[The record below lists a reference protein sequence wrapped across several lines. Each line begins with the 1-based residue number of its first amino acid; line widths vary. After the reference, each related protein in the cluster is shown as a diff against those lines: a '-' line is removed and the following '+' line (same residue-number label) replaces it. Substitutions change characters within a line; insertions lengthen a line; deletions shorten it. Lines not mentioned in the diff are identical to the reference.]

1 MRVVEILFES
11 ISKIPKLA
19 ASPCHIMF
27 RKEHVLNYIAIILM
41 ALITISEVSLLLS
54 DEQAEETKEEREL
67 KEELKEKEGEK
78 EFVLLPGCL
87 DLSAVTPFTFQFLAK
102 TVDSDLIKQPKT
114 GYMGQ
119 SLFIVFCS
127 LKIPFC

>member
-1 MRVVEILFES
+1 
-11 ISKIPKLA
+11 
-19 ASPCHIMF
+19 MF
-27 RKEHVLNYIAIILM
+27 RKEHILNFIAIFLM

-78 EFVLLPGCL
+78 EFVLLLGCL
-87 DLSAVTPFTFQFLAK
+87 DLSAVAPPSFQFL
-102 TVDSDLIKQPKT
+102 SDAGDIELLKQPRA
-114 GYMGQ
+114 GFLGQ
-119 SLFIVFCS
+119 SLFLVFCS